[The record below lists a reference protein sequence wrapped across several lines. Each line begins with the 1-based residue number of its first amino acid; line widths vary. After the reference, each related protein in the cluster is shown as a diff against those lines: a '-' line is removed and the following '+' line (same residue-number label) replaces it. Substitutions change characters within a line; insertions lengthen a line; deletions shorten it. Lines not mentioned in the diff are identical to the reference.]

1 MERDKLP
8 FGKMFDSCICPLDTG
23 RKLNGQ
29 LKFKKYPGCLLS
41 VFYTLKF
48 TSCVQVK
55 PSTSLQH
62 KPEAIIQSCTVK
74 KVFLEILQISQE
86 STCAR
91 VSFFNKFASL
101 RPATLLKKRL
111 WHKCFPDNFVKFL
124 RTLFS

>member
-1 MERDKLP
+1 MLVKFKNMERDKLP
-8 FGKMFDSCICPLDTG
+8 LGKMFDSCICPLDTG

-55 PSTSLQH
+55 PATSLKH
-62 KPEAIIQSCTVK
+62 KPEAIIQRCTVK

-86 STCAR
+86 NTCAR
-91 VSFFNKFASL
+91 VSFLINLQASGL
-101 RPATLLKKRL
+101 QLY
-111 WHKCFPDNFVKFL
+111 
-124 RTLFS
+124 